1 MKKISNFKF
10 QISNSQRGYTL
21 IELLAVMIVMVT
33 VGLIVATILVS
44 ALRGNNKTN
53 VISDIRQNGNYA
65 IVQIGRMIEF
75 AQRFA
80 GVSTNGVSYT
90 TNCVGQSGVQYKYV
104 KIIAFDNGETVLS
117 CNFSSNPPTI
127 ASGSASLIDTNR
139 VSLSSDCHFTC
150 SQNTFSEAPV
160 VGVSFTLS
168 QKNVSGFFENRASIP
183 FETSVIMRNI
193 NK

>member
-1 MKKISNFKF
+1 M
-10 QISNSQRGYTL
+10 

-75 AQRFA
+75 AQRFG

-117 CNFSSNPPTI
+117 CNPPSNPLAI
-127 ASGSASLIDTNR
+127 ASRSASLIDTNR
-139 VSLSSDCHFTC
+139 VSLSFCHFTC

-160 VGVSFTLS
+160 IGVSFTLS